1 MSYQDIVDGLHIRFA
16 TVTAL
21 KVILD
26 YEPTAAQDSPLLY
39 SLLDGFTREYD
50 DIGESVEVTYRTLHR
65 LCIRWQDN
73 EECEQTLIALANDI
87 PIAVDGDP
95 RLGLLLKGDGAR
107 IIQGDAGWV
116 NIGGTEYRSLDFYSE
131 CTEFNATGSI

>member
-1 MSYQDIVDGLHIRFA
+1 MSYQDIVDGLHERFQLID
-16 TVTAL
+16 AL
-21 KVILD
+21 VVILD
-26 YEPTAAQDSPLLY
+26 YEPTAAQDGPLLY
-39 SLLDGFTREYD
+39 SLLDGFTRVYD

-65 LCIRWQDN
+65 LCIMWQDN
-73 EECEQTLIALANDI
+73 EEAEKTLIALANAI

-95 RLGLLLKGDGAR
+95 RLGLLLKGDGVR
-107 IIQGDAGWV
+107 IVQGEAGWV

>member
-1 MSYQDIVDGLHIRFA
+1 MSYQDIVDGLHERFRLLDDLA
-16 TVTAL
+16 
-21 KVILD
+21 VILD

-39 SLLDGFTREYD
+39 SLLDGFVRVYD
-50 DIGESVEVTYRTLHR
+50 DVGESVEVTYRTLHR

-73 EECEQTLIALANDI
+73 DEAEQTLIALANAI

-95 RLGLLLKGDGAR
+95 HLGTRLKGDGAR
-107 IIQGDAGWV
+107 IVQGDAGWV

-131 CTEFNATGSI
+131 CTEFNSITSI